1 MPKLKSHSGASKRFK
16 VTGTRIKHKHANKNH
31 NFTKRRMKP
40 KRQLRGTESV
50 SGSDLARVRRML
62 KDFSV

>member
-16 VTGTRIKHKHANKNH
+16 VTGSRIKHKHANKNH

-40 KRQLRGTESV
+40 KRQLRGTDPINSN
-50 SGSDLARVRRML
+50 DLNRVRRML
-62 KDFSV
+62 TQFKV